1 MKLRVAL
8 IGIILCFFSLN
19 LVEVKSVDKYQ
30 SQFMFLLG
38 NTNAKLIQNGVKL
51 QYSESIAAN
60 EEIKYIASC
69 LNLDKSLIDN
79 LQKDSYQINTL
90 QDNIDLKVNV
100 EEEKGISYIEIE
112 SISNS
117 NVDKIDKLKIY
128 LQKVLKPTCENVQY
142 FTFVK
147 GKISGQDKDE
157 CIYKVSRELKNL
169 GATKVN
175 YLPINSGFTGVAKF
189 DNNSTL
195 NFAICQYMSETYLII
210 GTPIIF
216 TTY

>member
-8 IGIILCFFSLN
+8 IGIILSFFSLN
-19 LVEVKSVDKYQ
+19 IIQVKNLEKSQ
-30 SQFMFLLG
+30 SQFMFLLS
-38 NTNAKLIQNGVKL
+38 NTKAKAVQCGVKL
-51 QYSESIAAN
+51 QYSEAIDAKD
-60 EEIKYIASC
+60 EIKYIIEK
-69 LNLDKSLIDN
+69 LGLDRSLIEN
-79 LQKDSYQINTL
+79 ILKDSYHIDTF
-90 QDNIDLKVNV
+90 QDNIALKINV
-100 EEEKGISYIEIE
+100 MEEKGISYIEIE
-112 SISNS
+112 TISNS
-117 NVDKIDKLKIY
+117 GVEYINKLEGY
-128 LQKVLKPTCENVQY
+128 LQKVLKPTCEKVQY

-157 CIYKVSRELKNL
+157 SIYKVSRELKNL